1 MQLTEKIKKRLLA
14 RKYKKSKM
22 LFYLKGMLNVLI
34 PDIYY
39 RNRRRSLLD
48 TISRYDTNYIQK
60 RVAYYNKKISSF
72 TLGTDALRLNDLSA
86 RQQSSYYFDL
96 QEYLRYFSPNR
107 SFHREFGDVMQVPS
121 RPTFVKNRPISG
133 NNENAILLKFNKI
146 RHFNFINDHLSFT
159 EKSNRLVWR
168 GKAGK
173 PHRIEFIKK
182 HFNNPLFD
190 LGQSNTPEPG
200 GDPARQKAFMS
211 IAEQLRFKFI
221 LSIEG
226 NDVATNLKWIMSS
239 NSLCFMRKPRNETW
253 YMEGTLQPDIHYVLL
268 KDDYSDIE
276 SKMEYYTRNE
286 NAALEIIKQA
296 NEYTKQFQDKQRET
310 LIGLL
315 VIQQYFQQSGQDILP

>member
-1 MQLTEKIKKRLLA
+1 MQLTEKIKKKVLA

-22 LFYLKGMLNVLI
+22 VFYLKGMLNILT

-39 RNRRRSLLD
+39 RRKRPSLLD
-48 TISRYDTNYIQK
+48 TLSHHDETYIRK
-60 RVAYYNKKISSF
+60 RVAYYNKKNSPFS
-72 TLGTDALRLNDLSA
+72 LGTDTLKLSDLSA
-86 RQQSSYYFDL
+86 RKQSSYYFDL
-96 QEYLRYFSPNR
+96 QEYLRYFSPEL
-107 SFHREFGDVMQVPS
+107 SFHREFGDVKKIPS
-121 RPTFVKNRPISG
+121 HPTFVKNRPISEE
-133 NNENAILLKFNKI
+133 NENAILLKLNKI
-146 RHFNFINDHLSFT
+146 RHFNFINDQLSFR

-173 PHRIEFIKK
+173 PHRIEFIKE
-182 HFNNPLFD
+182 HFHNPLFD

-200 GDPARQKAFMS
+200 GDPARQKPFMS

-239 NSLCFMRKPRNETW
+239 NSLCFMRRPRNETW
-253 YMEGTLQPDIHYVLL
+253 YMEGTLLPDIHYVLL

-276 SKMEYYTRNE
+276 SKMDYYIRNE
-286 NAALEIIKQA
+286 NAALEIIRQA
-296 NEYTKQFQDKQRET
+296 NDYTKQFQEKQRET

-315 VIQQYFQQSGQDILP
+315 VIQQYFQQSGQDTLP